1 MASMLNLSDILLQ
14 EGDDI
19 GSFAELQDAVQRKA
33 LETGSIFFQ
42 VDIEPPAYDDRPEN
56 WQDQL
61 EMAFSSAR

>member
-1 MASMLNLSDILLQ
+1 MLNLSDILLK
-14 EGDDI
+14 EGDNI
-19 GSFAELQDAVQRKA
+19 TSFKGLTQTVQRYA

-56 WQDQL
+56 WHDQL

>member
-1 MASMLNLSDILLQ
+1 MANMLNLSDILLQ
-14 EGDDI
+14 EGDNI
-19 GSFAELQDAVQRKA
+19 GSFDELKATVQRQA

-56 WQDQL
+56 WHDQL